1 MQNWKH
7 NLWIVSTSG
16 HTEKVYLGAA
26 EKDFKKRYYNYIS
39 SFQNETQMNK
49 TTLAKYVWEQE
60 QRHNII
66 PYSNVTKSCMLWLHK
81 KFEILT
87 YPNQDK
93 LLNKRPELVSKCC
106 RINKYLLSNYK
117 GNDWHSV

>member
-26 EKDFKKRYYNYIS
+26 EEDFKKRYYNYIS

-49 TTLAKYVWEQE
+49 TTLAKYVWEQK

-66 PYSNVTKSCMLWLHK
+66 PTMKWYAVESVPSYSNVTKSCMLWLHK
-81 KFEILT
+81 KCEILT
-87 YPNQDK
+87 YPN
-93 LLNKRPELVSKCC
+93 
-106 RINKYLLSNYK
+106 
-117 GNDWHSV
+117 